1 MFNLSAFWESRN
13 NFNRIERCCITI
25 QRFSTFQQFYVN
37 FDKFEQIL
45 SRYTVIRVSF
55 MCKYLLYRFDWHIF
69 HASDRSW
76 KDSISKLLGTLV
88 LSDRLVRFKT
98 QFHFLY
104 SNYSLAFATL
114 DTHSQ
119 ISSAWLDGNRT
130 TFFRPTCSN
139 ARNLISTWQRKFH
152 DELFIIRLLTIFNSS
167 HRFTSFDCLSTFT
180 RIFVFS

>member
-1 MFNLSAFWESRN
+1 
-13 NFNRIERCCITI
+13 
-25 QRFSTFQQFYVN
+25 
-37 FDKFEQIL
+37 
-45 SRYTVIRVSF
+45 

-69 HASDRSW
+69 HAPDRSW
-76 KDSISKLLGTLV
+76 KDSISKLLGTLA
-88 LSDRLVRFKT
+88 LSDQLVRFKT

-114 DTHSQ
+114 DIHSQ

-167 HRFTSFDCLSTFT
+167 HRFASFDCLSTFT

>member
-1 MFNLSAFWESRN
+1 
-13 NFNRIERCCITI
+13 
-25 QRFSTFQQFYVN
+25 
-37 FDKFEQIL
+37 
-45 SRYTVIRVSF
+45 

-69 HASDRSW
+69 YAPDRSW

-88 LSDRLVRFKT
+88 LSDQLVRFKT

-167 HRFTSFDCLSTFT
+167 HRFASFDWLPVDVHANF
-180 RIFVFS
+180 RIFVNATEATESKQRFVRFGMIILRFAYFIFTYRSFKFLTNAQKSTAR